1 MSRAL
6 GGRRGGAALRSRTA
20 VLVAAAVLSAALAFA
35 ADLLGGLASAE
46 RTTVDA
52 RFQLRGEDRHR
63 VGPVPIAVVGMDTKS
78 IDEIGEYPLPRRW
91 HAWVIDHLV
100 AAGARVVAYD
110 VQFTEPSPS
119 PRDDEALLDAA
130 AAAPRIVLAATETDR
145 DGATA
150 VLGGPARQR
159 ELGVRV
165 GHTGI
170 DRDDDGVVRRFRT
183 ARDGLAA
190 FPVVAAELA
199 TGRRSAPR
207 DRAARWIDL
216 VGPAGSFPRF
226 SLVDVAK
233 GRVPASRL
241 RGRIVVVGAT
251 APSLGDIHAT
261 ATDAAMPGPE
271 LLANA
276 IATTLRGDPVRDAGG
291 PWNVL
296 LTLLAALAAPLVA
309 RRRGPVTTVLGAAA
323 AALLLGL
330 VAYGAFLADRVVDV
344 AAPALALGLGTLTAL
359 AISTAFE
366 AAGRQRT
373 REVFARFVAADV
385 VDDVLAQTGDDVRLG
400 GMRTDASVLFCDLR
414 GSTALLERLDPEEGI
429 AVLNRFLAAMSDAV
443 DHHGGTMVG
452 FRGDGLMAVF
462 GAPLRQEDHADR
474 ALAAAREMTGAALRA
489 VLAELAAD
497 GLEADLRMG
506 VGIASGPVM
515 VGNVGSQRRM
525 EYTAI
530 GDPANVAARLEG
542 MTKDHPH
549 PILLSDATHERLRAH
564 DGLVPLG
571 ALTVRGRAGAIT
583 AWGAA
588 PAADAG

>member
-1 MSRAL
+1 MSRAP
-6 GGRRGGAALRSRTA
+6 GGRRARAALRSRTA
-20 VLVAAAVLSAALAFA
+20 VLVAAAVLSAALAFT

-52 RFQLRGEDRHR
+52 RFQLRGEDRDR
-63 VGPVPIAVVGMDTKS
+63 IGPVPIAVVGMDTKS
-78 IDEIGEYPLPRRW
+78 LGEIDEYPLPRRW
-91 HAWVIDHLV
+91 HARVIDRLV

-119 PRDDEALLDAA
+119 ARDDEALLDAVD
-130 AAAPRIVLAATETDR
+130 AAPRIVLAATETDR

-150 VLGGPARQR
+150 VLGGPSMQR
-159 ELGVRV
+159 DLGVRV
-165 GHTGI
+165 GHTGV

-183 ARDGLAA
+183 ARDGLVA

-199 TGRRSAPR
+199 TGRRAT
-207 DRAARWIDL
+207 AADGSGRWVDL
-216 VGPAGSFPRF
+216 VGPSGSFPRY

-233 GRVPASRL
+233 GRVPAARL

-276 IATTLRGDPVRDAGG
+276 IATTLRGDPIRDAGG
-291 PWNVL
+291 AWNVL

-309 RRRGPVTTVLGAAA
+309 RRRGPVSTVLAAAA
-323 AALLLGL
+323 AALLLGV

-344 AAPALALGLGTLTAL
+344 ATPALALGLGTLTAL

-385 VDDVLAQTGDDVRLG
+385 VDDVLAETGRDVRLG

-462 GAPLRQEDHADR
+462 GAPLAQEDHADR
-474 ALAAAREMTGAALRA
+474 ALAAAREMTGPALRG

-497 GLEADLRMG
+497 GLETDLRMG
-506 VGIASGPVM
+506 VGIASGLVM

-549 PILLSDATHERLRAH
+549 PILLSDATQARLARR
-564 DGLVPLG
+564 DGLTSLG
-571 ALTVRGRAGAIT
+571 ALAVRGRSGTIV
-583 AWGAA
+583 AWGAD
-588 PAADAG
+588 PGP